1 MYEEKERW
9 KLGLK
14 CVSRSVVSNSLLDPK
29 DCSPPGFFVH
39 GTLQARILE
48 WVAMPSPG
56 DLPNPGTEPRF
67 PEDSLPSESPGNSNM
82 IQYPQISGIHHIN
95 ILEIENYM
103 IILTD

>member
-1 MYEEKERW
+1 M
-9 KLGLK
+9 GLK

-56 DLPNPGTEPRF
+56 DLPDPGIKPRS
-67 PEDSLPSESPGNSNM
+67 PALPADSLSSESRLGV
-82 IQYPQISGIHHIN
+82 GWGGRGCGFIN
-95 ILEIENYM
+95 KDYRS
-103 IILTD
+103 